1 MIVEIK
7 VFSTLKRFVAGSD
20 MLVGDNRW
28 ELPEGI
34 TARELGKTLK
44 IPDKEIKIILINGR
58 KASEDHVL
66 NAGDSVYIFPLLM
79 GG

>member
-58 KASEDHVL
+58 KADADHVL
-66 NAGDSVYIFPLLM
+66 NQGDSVYIFPLLM

>member
-1 MIVEIK
+1 MIVEIR
-7 VFSTLKRFVAGSD
+7 VFSTLKRYVAESD

-28 ELPEGI
+28 EMPEDI
-34 TARELGKTLK
+34 TARELGKKLK

-58 KASEDHVL
+58 KADDDHVL
-66 NAGDSVYIFPLLM
+66 HEGESVYIFPLLM

>member
-7 VFSTLKRFVAGSD
+7 VFSTLKRYVAGSD

-34 TARELGKTLK
+34 TARELGKKLK

-58 KASEDHVL
+58 KANDDHVL
-66 NAGDSVYIFPLLM
+66 NAGDAVYIFPLLM

>member
-7 VFSTLKRFVAGSD
+7 VFSTLKRYVAGSD

-28 ELPEGI
+28 EIPEGI
-34 TARELGKTLK
+34 TACELGKKLK

-58 KASEDHVL
+58 KADDDHVL
-66 NAGDSVYIFPLLM
+66 NEGDSVYIFPPLM

>member
-7 VFSTLKRFVAGSD
+7 IFPTLKRYVAGSD

-34 TARELGKTLK
+34 TARELGKKLK
-44 IPDKEIKIILINGR
+44 IPDKEIRIILVNGR
-58 KASEDHVL
+58 KAAEDHVL
-66 NAGDSVYIFPLLM
+66 HEDDSVYIFPLLM

>member
-7 VFSTLKRFVAGSD
+7 IFSTLKRYVAESD

-34 TARELGKTLK
+34 TACELGKKLK

-58 KASEDHVL
+58 KADDNHVL
-66 NAGDSVYIFPLLM
+66 NEGDSVYIFPLLM

>member
-1 MIVEIK
+1 
-7 VFSTLKRFVAGSD
+7 
-20 MLVGDNRW
+20 MLVGENRW

-34 TARELGKTLK
+34 TARELGKKLK

-58 KASEDHVL
+58 KAAGDQLLQED
-66 NAGDSVYIFPLLM
+66 DSVYIFPVLM

>member
-1 MIVEIK
+1 MIVEVK
-7 VFSTLKRFVAGSD
+7 VFSTLKRYIAGSD

-28 ELPEGI
+28 AIPEGI
-34 TARELGKTLK
+34 TARELGKKLK

-58 KASEDHVL
+58 KADDDHVL
-66 NAGDSVYIFPLLM
+66 NEGDSVYIFPPLI

>member
-7 VFSTLKRFVAGSD
+7 IFSTLKRYVAESD

-28 ELPEGI
+28 EIPEGI
-34 TARELGKTLK
+34 TACELGKKLK
-44 IPDKEIKIILINGR
+44 IPEKEIKIILINGR
-58 KASEDHVL
+58 KANDDHVL
-66 NAGDSVYIFPLLM
+66 NEGDSVYIFPLLM

>member
-1 MIVEIK
+1 MIIEIK
-7 VFSTLKRFVAGSD
+7 VFSTLQRYVAGSD

-28 ELPEGI
+28 EIPEGI
-34 TARELGKTLK
+34 TARELGKKLK

-58 KASEDHVL
+58 KADDNRVL
-66 NAGDSVYIFPLLM
+66 NEGDSVYFFPLLM

>member
-7 VFSTLKRFVAGSD
+7 VFSTLKRYVAGSD

-34 TARELGKTLK
+34 TARELGKKLK

-58 KASEDHVL
+58 KAAEDHVL
-66 NAGDSVYIFPLLM
+66 HAGDSVYIFPLLM